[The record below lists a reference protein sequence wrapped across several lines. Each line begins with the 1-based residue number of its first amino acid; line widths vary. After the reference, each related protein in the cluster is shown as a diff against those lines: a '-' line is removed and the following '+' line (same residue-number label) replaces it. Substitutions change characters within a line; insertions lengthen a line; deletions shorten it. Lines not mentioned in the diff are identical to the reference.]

1 MTSAEGR
8 GAMPSATAEG
18 TIRDIFLNHRV
29 HIGLKPQER
38 RAFFGKLVCTDHLGN
53 VVLHEG
59 VEQRLAALNSEAP
72 NTMLSE
78 RRVPL
83 IMIPGTWIETVST
96 FSEELPSD
104 GGTMYI

>member
-8 GAMPSATAEG
+8 GAMSSAAAED
-18 TIRDIFLNHRV
+18 TIRNTFLNQKV

-38 RAFFGKLVCTDHLGN
+38 RAFLGKFVCTDHLGN

-59 VEQRLAALNSEAP
+59 IEQRLAALDSEAP
-72 NTMLSE
+72 ESVLSE

-83 IMIPGTWIETVST
+83 IMIPGSWIETVST
-96 FSEELPSD
+96 FPEEWPSD
-104 GGTMYI
+104 GGMYM

>member
-8 GAMPSATAEG
+8 GAMSSVTAEG
-18 TIRDIFLNHRV
+18 TIRDTFLNHHV

-38 RAFFGKLVCTDHLGN
+38 RAFSGKFVCTDHLGN

-59 VEQRLAALNSEAP
+59 VEQRLAALDSEAP
-72 NTMLSE
+72 NAVLSE

-83 IMIPGTWIETVST
+83 IMIPGAWIETVST
-96 FSEELPSD
+96 FSEEPPSD
-104 GGTMYI
+104 GGAMYI